1 MFQWILKKV
10 RKDNKGFT
18 LVELVVVIA
27 ILGILAG
34 IAVPKLGA
42 SRKNAAITAHNAN
55 VKTLMSAATMYIAD
69 VWDGKSEVIWK
80 ENNKDDS
87 NGWGN
92 YLQKW
97 PEIPKG
103 LGDTEESKKEDGTTE
118 TITITDYTVT
128 ISPSGE
134 ITVNPIEIRLLEKE
148 SK

>member
-1 MFQWILKKV
+1 MFEWILKKIK
-10 RKDNKGFT
+10 RNNKGFT

-69 VWDGKSEVIWK
+69 TWDGKSEVEWTREGEDK
-80 ENNKDDS
+80 TWES
-87 NGWGN
+87 

-103 LGDTEESKKEDGTTE
+103 LGDTEETE
-118 TITITDYTVT
+118 TDGEKVTIEITDYTVT
-128 ISPSGE
+128 ISTSGE
-134 ITVNPIEIRLLEKE
+134 ITVTPMEIKPLEKDG
-148 SK
+148 K